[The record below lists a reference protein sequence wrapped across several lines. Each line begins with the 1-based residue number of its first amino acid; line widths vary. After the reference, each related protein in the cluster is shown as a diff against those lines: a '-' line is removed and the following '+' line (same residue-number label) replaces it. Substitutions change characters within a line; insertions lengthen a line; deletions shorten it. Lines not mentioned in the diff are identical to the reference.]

1 MATLKYDEKFPA
13 MVEEL
18 AAKGEP
24 DARIASRLGISVA
37 SFYNYKQQFPEF
49 AEALVA
55 GRKLCYSRVRAK
67 LLQVAQGHCSV
78 TTEVY
83 KNGELYKTTRRWLP
97 PNLRAIIY
105 FQKNMRI
112 GEVTIKD
119 GRLSGLFCWPQGQD
133 ENSSAQQHSKI
144 YKSGMGHMGLMRPM
158 GLMANEKGSVEEDS
172 KISSPLRPSSP
183 FSPLNPAEEYSKISS
198 ESANASRV
206 QPPCS

>member
-1 MATLKYDEKFPA
+1 MSTLKYDEKFPA

-67 LLQVAQGHCSV
+67 LLKVAQGHCSV

-83 KNGELYKTTRRWLP
+83 KNGELYKTTQRWLP

-105 FQKNMRI
+105 FQKNMRV

-119 GRLSGLFCWPQGQD
+119 GRLSGRFCWPQGQD
-133 ENSSAQQHSKI
+133 ENSPVQRHSKI
-144 YKSGMGHMGLMRPM
+144 SKSGF
-158 GLMANEKGSVEEDS
+158 
-172 KISSPLRPSSP
+172 SPLRPSSP
-183 FSPLNPAEEYSKISS
+183 LKPENAPVESGAKSPGN
-198 ESANASRV
+198 
-206 QPPCS
+206 

>member
-1 MATLKYDEKFPA
+1 MSTLKYDEKFPA

-24 DARIASRLGISVA
+24 DARIASRLDISVA

-67 LLQVAQGHCSV
+67 LLKVAQGHCSV

-83 KNGELYKTTRRWLP
+83 KNGELYKTTQRWLP

-105 FQKNMRI
+105 FQKNMRV

-119 GRLSGLFCWPQGQD
+119 GRLSGRFCWPQGQD
-133 ENSSAQQHSKI
+133 ENSSTQRHSKI
-144 YKSGMGHMGLMRPM
+144 SKSGF
-158 GLMANEKGSVEEDS
+158 
-172 KISSPLRPSSP
+172 SPLRPSSP
-183 FSPLNPAEEYSKISS
+183 LSPLNPVEEVSKIYKS
-198 ESANASRV
+198 ELSVVPSVSDGGFQSLPSQSEGYYNKDV
-206 QPPCS
+206 F

>member
-1 MATLKYDEKFPA
+1 MATLKYDEKFTA

-24 DARIASRLGISVA
+24 DARIASRLGISAA

-67 LLQVAQGHCSV
+67 LLKVAQGHCSV

-105 FQKNMRI
+105 FQKHMRI

-119 GRLSGLFCWPQGQD
+119 GRLSGRFCWPQGQD
-133 ENSSAQQHSKI
+133 ENSPVQRHSKI
-144 YKSGMGHMGLMRPM
+144 SKSGMGQMGLMGPM
-158 GLMANEKGSVEEDS
+158 GLMENENGSVEGGS
-172 KISSPLRPSSP
+172 KISKWGAGE
-183 FSPLNPAEEYSKISS
+183 AESNGKNGME
-198 ESANASRV
+198 N
-206 QPPCS
+206 

>member
-1 MATLKYDEKFPA
+1 MSTLKYDEKFPA

-24 DARIASRLGISVA
+24 DARIASRLDISVA

-67 LLQVAQGHCSV
+67 LLKVAQGHCSV

-83 KNGELYKTTRRWLP
+83 KNGELYKTTQRWLP

-105 FQKNMRI
+105 FQKHMRI
-112 GEVTIKD
+112 GEVTIKEEA
-119 GRLSGLFCWPQGQD
+119 P
-133 ENSSAQQHSKI
+133 
-144 YKSGMGHMGLMRPM
+144 
-158 GLMANEKGSVEEDS
+158 VEADS
-172 KISSPLRPSSP
+172 KISKSGLSPLRPSSP
-183 FSPLNPAEEYSKISS
+183 FSPLNPVEEDSKISKS
-198 ESANASRV
+198 GLSPSSPFRPLRPFKTVGLLVAGHYGL
-206 QPPCS
+206 

>member
-67 LLQVAQGHCSV
+67 LLKVAQGHCSV
-78 TTEVY
+78 TTEIY
-83 KNGELYKTTRRWLP
+83 KNGELYKTTQRWLP
-97 PNLRAIIY
+97 PNLSAIIY

-112 GEVTIKD
+112 GEVTIKEEVPVEED
-119 GRLSGLFCWPQGQD
+119 
-133 ENSSAQQHSKI
+133 SKI

-158 GLMANEKGSVEEDS
+158 GLMENGKGSVEEDS
-172 KISSPLRPSSP
+172 KIYKCGMGGTDRSERPG
-183 FSPLNPAEEYSKISS
+183 NTGTE
-198 ESANASRV
+198 N
-206 QPPCS
+206 

>member
-1 MATLKYDEKFPA
+1 MSTLKYDEKFPA

-67 LLQVAQGHCSV
+67 LLKVAQGHCSV

-83 KNGELYKTTRRWLP
+83 KNGELYKTTQRWLP

-105 FQKNMRI
+105 FQKNMRV

-133 ENSSAQQHSKI
+133 ENSSAQRHSKM
-144 YKSGMGHMGLMRPM
+144 YKS
-158 GLMANEKGSVEEDS
+158 EKIKDKRK
-172 KISSPLRPSSP
+172 KIKGK
-183 FSPLNPAEEYSKISS
+183 A
-198 ESANASRV
+198 
-206 QPPCS
+206 

>member
-1 MATLKYDEKFPA
+1 MSTLKYDEKFPA

-55 GRKLCYSRVRAK
+55 GRKICYSRVRAK
-67 LLQVAQGHCSV
+67 LLKVAQGHCSV

-83 KNGELYKTTRRWLP
+83 KNGELYKTTQRWLP
-97 PNLRAIIY
+97 PNLKAIIY
-105 FQKNMRI
+105 FQKNMRV

-119 GRLSGLFCWPQGQD
+119 GRLSGRFCWPQGQD
-133 ENSSAQQHSKI
+133 ENSSAQQDSKI
-144 YKSGMGHMGLMRPM
+144 SKSGMGHMGLMRPM
-158 GLMANEKGSVEEDS
+158 GLIENEKGSVEDGS
-172 KISSPLRPSSP
+172 KISKRGIERSEKPGNTATTDGCPG
-183 FSPLNPAEEYSKISS
+183 YSAAAGARY
-198 ESANASRV
+198 E
-206 QPPCS
+206 

>member
-67 LLQVAQGHCSV
+67 LLKVAQGHCSV

-83 KNGELYKTTRRWLP
+83 KNGELYKTTQRWLP
-97 PNLRAIIY
+97 PNLKAIIY

-112 GEVTIKD
+112 GEVTIKED
-119 GRLSGLFCWPQGQD
+119 APVEAD
-133 ENSSAQQHSKI
+133 SKI
-144 YKSGMGHMGLMRPM
+144 SKSGMGHMGLMSPM
-158 GLMANEKGSVEEDS
+158 GLMENEKGSVEEDS
-172 KISSPLRPSSP
+172 RISKRGT
-183 FSPLNPAEEYSKISS
+183 ERS
-198 ESANASRV
+198 EMPGNTGTEN
-206 QPPCS
+206 

>member
-49 AEALVA
+49 AEALVV
-55 GRKLCYSRVRAK
+55 GRKICYSRVRAK
-67 LLQVAQGHCSV
+67 LLKVAQGHCSV

-83 KNGELYKTTRRWLP
+83 KNGELYKTTQRWLP

-112 GEVTIKD
+112 GEVTIKEEAPVEKD
-119 GRLSGLFCWPQGQD
+119 
-133 ENSSAQQHSKI
+133 SKI
-144 YKSGMGHMGLMRPM
+144 SESGMGPMGLMRPM
-158 GLMANEKGSVEEDS
+158 GLMKNEKGSVEEVS
-172 KISSPLRPSSP
+172 KIYKLGVGGTERPEKP
-183 FSPLNPAEEYSKISS
+183 GNTGTE
-198 ESANASRV
+198 N
-206 QPPCS
+206 